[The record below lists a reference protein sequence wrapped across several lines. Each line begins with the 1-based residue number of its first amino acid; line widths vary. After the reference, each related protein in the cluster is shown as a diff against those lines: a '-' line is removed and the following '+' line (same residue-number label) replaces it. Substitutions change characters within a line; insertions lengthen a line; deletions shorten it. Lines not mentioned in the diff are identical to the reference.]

1 MRRRRPQKPGRKRY
15 PKKKRERKT
24 KLENGEKQERILG
37 AKGLQLESVEFASRA
52 GESQK
57 HEVHLVILTPAA
69 ISSVA
74 PPTATTSL
82 TQSIRIAPQT
92 TVIAHDIPNL
102 SPSSTSHLS
111 R

>member
-1 MRRRRPQKPGRKRY
+1 LKTTATRKKEV
-15 PKKKRERKT
+15 PKKEKRKKNQTRKWRET
-24 KLENGEKQERILG
+24 RENLG
-37 AKGLQLESVEFASRA
+37 AKSLQLESVEFASRA

-57 HEVHLVILTPAA
+57 HEVHPVILTPAA
-69 ISSVA
+69 SSSVA

-92 TVIAHDIPNL
+92 TIIAHDIPHLN
-102 SPSSTSHLS
+102 PSSTSHLS